1 MVDDFNTVNHEIKK
15 YNNLKNEKS
24 PYLLEHASNP
34 VDWFP
39 WSIKAFEKA
48 RNEDKPI
55 FLSIGYSS
63 CHWCHV
69 MARESFEDHEVAG
82 LLNRAFINIKVDR
95 EERPDI
101 DKIYMDIC
109 QMLTGSGGWPLSII
123 MTPDKKPFF
132 AATYIPKESKYG
144 HTGMMDLLKRISEI
158 WQNQRDKATRS
169 AEDIA
174 DALNRLSQ
182 KTATNK
188 LDISILE
195 STYNNLSNFFDDEN
209 GGFGQSP
216 KFPSPHNLIFL
227 LRYWKRTKEDRALF
241 MVEKTLQAMNMGGI
255 WDHVGFG
262 FHRYS
267 TDPQWLL
274 PHFEKMLYDQAMLSM
289 AYTDAF
295 LVTKKSA
302 YKRTAEQI
310 FTYILRDM
318 TSRDGGFFTA
328 EDADSEGEEGKYY
341 VWTYDEIIQAVD
353 HDDLFFI
360 QDIFNIKKDGNFRDE
375 ATSKSTGKNILFFK
389 DTPEKLAERHKLS
402 MKELFN
408 RIESIRAKLYD
419 FRSKRIRPLMDD
431 KILTDWNGLMI
442 SSLARA
448 AQAFDQDIYMDA
460 AIRANDFILNN
471 NFLAGKGL
479 FHSYGSDKNSILGN
493 LDDYSFLIM
502 GLTDLYEATFDA
514 SHLKNAVLLMEI
526 LINKFWDEDS
536 GGFFFTHKENTD
548 VIARMKYSSDGAI
561 PSGNSISMFNLLRLA
576 GFTERQD
583 LADKALR
590 LGESFFSDIAKNPD
604 FHTSFVAAFDFFFG
618 PSHEVVITGEEN
630 SIHTKNMIK
639 TLREKFVPNK
649 IVIFK
654 PYGQEDPEI
663 QDIAKYING
672 YNMINKKPTAYVCTG
687 HNCKLPTN
695 SIEEMVRSLE

>member
-1 MVDDFNTVNHEIKK
+1 MVDDFNTSNHEIKK

-39 WSIKAFEKA
+39 WSSKAFEKA

-69 MARESFEDHEVAG
+69 MARESFEDQEVAS
-82 LLNRAFINIKVDR
+82 LLNEAFINIKVDR

-144 HTGMMDLLKRISEI
+144 HTGMMDLVRRISDI

-174 DALNRLSQ
+174 DALNRLSK
-182 KTATNK
+182 KTATDK
-188 LDISILE
+188 LDISILD

-289 AYTDAF
+289 AYTEAF
-295 LVTKKSA
+295 LVTKKPE
-302 YKRTAEQI
+302 YKKTAEQI

-318 TSRDGGFFTA
+318 TSRDGGFA
-328 EDADSEGEEGKYY
+328 DAYPP
-341 VWTYDEIIQAVD
+341 A
-353 HDDLFFI
+353 
-360 QDIFNIKKDGNFRDE
+360 
-375 ATSKSTGKNILFFK
+375 A
-389 DTPEKLAERHKLS
+389 A
-402 MKELFN
+402 
-408 RIESIRAKLYD
+408 
-419 FRSKRIRPLMDD
+419 
-431 KILTDWNGLMI
+431 
-442 SSLARA
+442 ARA
-448 AQAFDQDIYMDA
+448 PATCPPPRPPRKPSAVAAAASPGLRESASRAPPAHRPTRPCQCASGIRRWAWPARGRAGPARRARRGWDGSAARSSSAVIVSALRVPRRRWASAAAAAARASGGGCPGA
-460 AIRANDFILNN
+460 AIR
-471 NFLAGKGL
+471 
-479 FHSYGSDKNSILGN
+479 S
-493 LDDYSFLIM
+493 
-502 GLTDLYEATFDA
+502 
-514 SHLKNAVLLMEI
+514 
-526 LINKFWDEDS
+526 
-536 GGFFFTHKENTD
+536 
-548 VIARMKYSSDGAI
+548 
-561 PSGNSISMFNLLRLA
+561 
-576 GFTERQD
+576 
-583 LADKALR
+583 
-590 LGESFFSDIAKNPD
+590 
-604 FHTSFVAAFDFFFG
+604 
-618 PSHEVVITGEEN
+618 
-630 SIHTKNMIK
+630 
-639 TLREKFVPNK
+639 
-649 IVIFK
+649 
-654 PYGQEDPEI
+654 
-663 QDIAKYING
+663 
-672 YNMINKKPTAYVCTG
+672 
-687 HNCKLPTN
+687 
-695 SIEEMVRSLE
+695 